1 MFKQLITGHIRVF
14 NFNEGVMS
22 AEITAHARW
31 INAIDVNARGLVSCF
46 WSVNLFNFLLFDL
59 IKFGPY
65 YNSQRGCLKYG
76 PEQ

>member
-1 MFKQLITGHIRVF
+1 MF